1 MSCFIQSKECE
12 LKIINKDFN
21 KSFEKIK
28 NNLNGSVKEI
38 NRVFEF
44 RSKVR
49 EKKMGNLINGCNKN
63 NWEEKIKEFK
73 SIISQFPK
81 SINSQIDSVVN
92 IIKKSD
98 KILWEH
104 LNRSIKEIY
113 KIYDTIIEQVSISE
127 SKKANELNIKRNASA
142 KSWKQLDVEIKIL
155 KSEKAFLEK
164 ASLAQKIALFSKEKL
179 RESFYIYL
187 IAGVFLYALSRVMK
201 KR

>member
-1 MSCFIQSKECE
+1 MTLSSLPLTPNNSSTTHSKYLMSCFIQSKECE

-98 KILWEH
+98 KK
-104 LNRSIKEIY
+104 SIIQEN
-113 KIYDTIIEQVSISE
+113 YDPD
-127 SKKANELNIKRNASA
+127 A
-142 KSWKQLDVEIKIL
+142 
-155 KSEKAFLEK
+155 
-164 ASLAQKIALFSKEKL
+164 
-179 RESFYIYL
+179 
-187 IAGVFLYALSRVMK
+187 
-201 KR
+201 